1 MQFLRFFYGG
11 IYRLCILAPNSNNMK
26 PAFKF
31 SFLLI
36 QAFSLLFSFKQL
48 NAQCNISIINLPDTI
63 LACKNT
69 TVQLSPGVYTT
80 TGVPYYVDTTWSP
93 AAGLSNPNIIN
104 PVVNVGT
111 TSANYVLT
119 VQAVTPTNLIP
130 NGDFSQGNTIF
141 NSSYIYGTGGTYGLL
156 SLEGQ
161 FAIATNP
168 NSTHVNFANFGDHTS
183 GTGQMMVVNGAGLAN
198 VNIWCQTINVNPNTY
213 YDFSAWGATCVASN
227 PAVLQFSINGT
238 LIGTALSLPLT
249 TGLWTQF
256 HATWFS
262 GSNTSITICIT
273 DQATATSGNDFAI
286 DDISFRE
293 ICNVS
298 DSVYIKAVNLTP
310 TIQTIK
316 QFGCDEDT
324 IQFVANNGIGNIP
337 YSYLWNFGDG
347 YYSNSKDTS
356 HIYTV
361 QGIYNVK
368 LITELSGCKDSTT
381 VTINTLHP
389 IDASFSIAD
398 TFCVNEVVTA
408 IDNSVISGP
417 TVYDWH
423 WGDGTNSVSNT
434 HIYTSSGSYTITLV
448 ITDTIGCADSVSHSI
463 YVLDAPLVSF
473 TSEDTICVGDPIFF
487 HDSINAFTQ
496 SIQWDFN
503 NGKIL
508 NNVHNPVHNYD
519 AAGTYTVVLTGI
531 NSQCAP
537 SQASKTIKVFG
548 YPAVNLGPDTM
559 ICPGITGSI
568 LLADLN
574 NPSAVYVWSTGET
587 TNAIT
592 VTQAGR
598 YWVTSTTAGSQCS
611 TTDSIWVKRDC
622 YLTIPN
628 SFSPNGDGRND
639 YFLPREILSS
649 GVTSFTMNI
658 FNRWG
663 ENIFTTSSIDG
674 RGWDGKYNSID
685 QPVGVYIYEINVAFI
700 NNIKKVFNGNV
711 TLLR

>member
-11 IYRLCILAPNSNNMK
+11 IYRLCILAPNSNIMK

-31 SFLLI
+31 SYLLI
-36 QAFSLLFSFKQL
+36 QTFALLLGCKQL

-69 TVQLSPGVYTT
+69 TVQLNPGVYTT

-93 AAGLSNPNIIN
+93 AAGLSNPNILN
-104 PVVNVGT
+104 PIVNVGT
-111 TSANYVLT
+111 TSSNYVLT

-141 NSSYIYGTGGTYGLL
+141 SSSYIYGTGGTYGLL

-161 FAIATNP
+161 FAIASNP
-168 NSTHVNFANFGDHTS
+168 NSTHVNFANFGDHTT
-183 GTGQMMVVNGAGLAN
+183 GTGQMMVVNGAGVAN

-238 LIGTALSLPLT
+238 LIGTALSLPIT

-262 GSNTSITICIT
+262 GSATSITICIT

-337 YSYLWNFGDG
+337 YSYLWSFGDG

-389 IDASFSIAD
+389 LDAKFSIAD

-417 TVYDWH
+417 TVYDWQ

-434 HIYTSSGSYTITLV
+434 HVYAASGSYTITLV
-448 ITDTIGCADSVSHSI
+448 ITDTIGCADSVSHTI
-463 YVLDAPLVSF
+463 YVLDAPVVSF

-487 HDSINAFTQ
+487 HDSTNAFTQ

-503 NGKIL
+503 DGKIL
-508 NNVHNPVHNYD
+508 SDIHNPLHNYD
-519 AAGTYTVVLTGI
+519 AAGTYNVVLTGI

-537 SQASKTIKVFG
+537 SQATKTIKVFG

-592 VTQAGR
+592 VTQAGH
-598 YWVTSTTAGSQCS
+598 YWVTSTTAGSKCS

-649 GVTSFTMNI
+649 GVASFTMNI